1 MLIVSTGREKGFG
14 RLCPAKKTPL
24 QVINMENVAI
34 ARINT
39 FGSSPKDN
47 FESQQEQQLITL
59 SISDYRNI
67 FIQIEKLND
76 RIAALESHISALESR
91 QAADIERLARDIALD
106 RQRITK
112 LETPKIQPSNEDSPL
127 LDELYK
133 EMQAQGRKQTDF
145 STAARMVKRSKRR
158 IIQLKGAIA
167 LDQRFIL
174 IPSESHS
181 QKLLIRL
188 REYYRPV

>member
-1 MLIVSTGREKGFG
+1 MMMEEPAFITIPYQEFKVIV
-14 RLCPAKKTPL
+14 
-24 QVINMENVAI
+24 
-34 ARINT
+34 
-39 FGSSPKDN
+39 
-47 FESQQEQQLITL
+47 QEVHSLRDQ
-59 SISDYRNI
+59 
-67 FIQIEKLND
+67 
-76 RIAALESHISALESR
+76 IAALEAHQLNDTA
-91 QAADIERLARDIALD
+91 RLARDIALD

-158 IIQLKGAIA
+158 IIQLKTAIA

>member
-1 MLIVSTGREKGFG
+1 MMMEEPAFITIPYREFKIIV
-14 RLCPAKKTPL
+14 
-24 QVINMENVAI
+24 
-34 ARINT
+34 
-39 FGSSPKDN
+39 
-47 FESQQEQQLITL
+47 QEVHSLRDQ
-59 SISDYRNI
+59 
-67 FIQIEKLND
+67 
-76 RIAALESHISALESR
+76 IAALEAHQLNDTA
-91 QAADIERLARDIALD
+91 RLARDIALD

>member
-1 MLIVSTGREKGFG
+1 MMMEEPAFITIPYQEFKVIV
-14 RLCPAKKTPL
+14 
-24 QVINMENVAI
+24 
-34 ARINT
+34 
-39 FGSSPKDN
+39 
-47 FESQQEQQLITL
+47 QEVHSLRDQ
-59 SISDYRNI
+59 
-67 FIQIEKLND
+67 
-76 RIAALESHISALESR
+76 IAALEAHQLNDTA
-91 QAADIERLARDIALD
+91 RLARDIALD

-188 REYYRPV
+188 REYYKPV

>member
-1 MLIVSTGREKGFG
+1 
-14 RLCPAKKTPL
+14 
-24 QVINMENVAI
+24 MENVAI

-47 FESQQEQQLITL
+47 FGSQQEQQLITL

-76 RIAALESHISALESR
+76 RIAALESHISALEAH
-91 QAADIERLARDIALD
+91 QLNDTARLARDIALD
-106 RQRITK
+106 RQRISR

-158 IIQLKGAIA
+158 IIQLKTAIA

-188 REYYRPV
+188 REYYKPV

>member
-1 MLIVSTGREKGFG
+1 MMMEEPAFITIPYREFKIIV
-14 RLCPAKKTPL
+14 
-24 QVINMENVAI
+24 
-34 ARINT
+34 
-39 FGSSPKDN
+39 
-47 FESQQEQQLITL
+47 QEVHSLRDQ
-59 SISDYRNI
+59 
-67 FIQIEKLND
+67 
-76 RIAALESHISALESR
+76 IAALEAHQLNDTA
-91 QAADIERLARDIALD
+91 RLARDIALD
-106 RQRITK
+106 RQRISR

>member
-1 MLIVSTGREKGFG
+1 MMEEPAFITIPYREFKIIV
-14 RLCPAKKTPL
+14 
-24 QVINMENVAI
+24 
-34 ARINT
+34 
-39 FGSSPKDN
+39 
-47 FESQQEQQLITL
+47 QEVHSLRDQ
-59 SISDYRNI
+59 
-67 FIQIEKLND
+67 
-76 RIAALESHISALESR
+76 IAALEAHQLNDTA
-91 QAADIERLARDIALD
+91 RLARDIALD
-106 RQRITK
+106 RQRISR

>member
-1 MLIVSTGREKGFG
+1 MMEEPAFITIPYQEFKVIV
-14 RLCPAKKTPL
+14 
-24 QVINMENVAI
+24 
-34 ARINT
+34 
-39 FGSSPKDN
+39 
-47 FESQQEQQLITL
+47 QEVHSLRDQ
-59 SISDYRNI
+59 
-67 FIQIEKLND
+67 
-76 RIAALESHISALESR
+76 IAALEAHQLNDTA
-91 QAADIERLARDIALD
+91 RLARDIALD

>member
-1 MLIVSTGREKGFG
+1 
-14 RLCPAKKTPL
+14 
-24 QVINMENVAI
+24 MENVAI

-39 FGSSPKDN
+39 FGLSPKDN

-76 RIAALESHISALESR
+76 RIAALEAHQLNDTA
-91 QAADIERLARDIALD
+91 RLARDIALD
-106 RQRITK
+106 RQRISR

-188 REYYRPV
+188 REYYKPV